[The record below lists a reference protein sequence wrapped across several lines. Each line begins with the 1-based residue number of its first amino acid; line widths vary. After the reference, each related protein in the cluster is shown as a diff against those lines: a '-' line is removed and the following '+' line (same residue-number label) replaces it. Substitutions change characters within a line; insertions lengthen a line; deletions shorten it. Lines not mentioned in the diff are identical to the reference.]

1 MMRKN
6 IKTGLIAFGMCL
18 ALPFCSFAAVKNPEK
33 AEGREERAQIRTEL
47 ASYREVL
54 DSNTKELIQAG
65 DADGAKADLEESISI
80 QENQIELQKSVIEQ
94 LNQKLDLLKSV
105 EA

>member
-1 MMRKN
+1 MP
-6 IKTGLIAFGMCL
+6 I
-18 ALPFCSFAAVKNPEK
+18 PAVRSVTCAQSAKEK
-33 AEGREERAQIRTEL
+33 M
-47 ASYREVL
+47 
-54 DSNTKELIQAG
+54 QAG

>member
-1 MMRKN
+1 M
-6 IKTGLIAFGMCL
+6 
-18 ALPFCSFAAVKNPEK
+18 SFEK
-33 AEGREERAQIRTEL
+33 
-47 ASYREVL
+47 
-54 DSNTKELIQAG
+54 
-65 DADGAKADLEESISI
+65 AKADLEESISI

>member
-54 DSNTKELIQAG
+54 DSNIKELMQAG

>member
-18 ALPFCSFAAVKNPEK
+18 SLPFCSFAAVKNPEK

-54 DSNTKELIQAG
+54 DSNTKELKQAG

>member
-1 MMRKN
+1 M
-6 IKTGLIAFGMCL
+6 
-18 ALPFCSFAAVKNPEK
+18 
-33 AEGREERAQIRTEL
+33 
-47 ASYREVL
+47 
-54 DSNTKELIQAG
+54 QAG